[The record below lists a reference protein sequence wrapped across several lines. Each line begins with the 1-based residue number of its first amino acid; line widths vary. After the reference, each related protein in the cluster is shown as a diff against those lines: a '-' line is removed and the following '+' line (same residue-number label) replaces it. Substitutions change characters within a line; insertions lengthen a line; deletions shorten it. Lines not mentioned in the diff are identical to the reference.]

1 MCSHIHTQTH
11 ACTHTHIQ
19 THSTHMHTLHVNT
32 HVNTH
37 AHTHVTSRE
46 EVQRNPSFDNR
57 VWGFGIR
64 AMHSACY
71 MFMYALGVHEA
82 IPIVVPQDRF
92 FGIHPGTGSKNE

>member
-1 MCSHIHTQTH
+1 
-11 ACTHTHIQ
+11 
-19 THSTHMHTLHVNT
+19 MHTLHVNT

-64 AMHSACY
+64 AMHSARY